1 MRPISSPPGV
11 QPMSEY
17 LGVITWNVKG
27 DLSTSGTAG
36 QRVQDLNGVLAE
48 LAGMREQPVDF
59 ICLQE
64 TSGNNGAL
72 KKALEDAGY
81 TCYALREGDG
91 QGDYYVFAASPGFTF
106 DGPPEQCLFEYESP
120 SGSPLR
126 YPAVAK
132 LTRVSD
138 GLKVA
143 VCTYHASLDG
153 GLLEGLVKCSEFAVD
168 AAESRDFNYVLVAG
182 DLNITTGYRLF
193 DPDLGKEVYLLN
205 RLFQGFAGV
214 SENLDHA
221 FCRPDLGLRNIDGGH
236 FATSSDHELLY
247 GRFKIG

>member
-1 MRPISSPPGV
+1 
-11 QPMSEY
+11 MSEY

-27 DLSTSGTAG
+27 DLSASGTAD
-36 QRVQDLNGVLAE
+36 QRVRDLNGILAE
-48 LAGMREQPVDF
+48 LADMREQSVDF

-72 KKALEDAGY
+72 KEALEDAGY

-91 QGDYYVFAASPGFTF
+91 QGDYYVFATSADSGFAF

-143 VCTYHASLDG
+143 VYTYHASLDG
-153 GLLEGLVKCSEFAVD
+153 GLLEGLVKCSSFAVD
-168 AAESRDFNYVLVAG
+168 AAESGDFNYVLVSG
-182 DLNITTGYRLF
+182 DLNVTTGYRLF

-221 FCRPDLGLRNIDGGH
+221 FCWPDLGLRNIDGSH
-236 FATSSDHELLY
+236 FTTSSDHKLLY